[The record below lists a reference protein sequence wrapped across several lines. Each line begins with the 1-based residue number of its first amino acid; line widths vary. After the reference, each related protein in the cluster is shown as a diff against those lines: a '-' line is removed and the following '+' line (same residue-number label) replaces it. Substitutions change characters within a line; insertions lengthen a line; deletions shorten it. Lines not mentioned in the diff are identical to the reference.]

1 MELHFFPGQHLL
13 LVKEK
18 NSVIERAEAKGG
30 PSEVGNDPRMP
41 EEPTWSGEYRIGR
54 SEAYRTPSW
63 QWSRIEWGTPL
74 QDKGAMQN
82 DVWYRTA
89 GGRWAS
95 ATKDHEISRS
105 DIIMQNF
112 QLYGKTEVPLTWVF
126 NDFGPMAI
134 RWFKD
139 LNGNGVLDGKEALS
153 GQMFHTT
160 PDNEAQ
166 TANGEKVILAPSH
179 GCIHL
184 KPADRDRLR
193 ALGAFKPG
201 TKFIVHRYDETY
213 EH

>member
-1 MELHFFPGQHLL
+1 
-13 LVKEK
+13 
-18 NSVIERAEAKGG
+18 
-30 PSEVGNDPRMP
+30 
-41 EEPTWSGEYRIGR
+41 
-54 SEAYRTPSW
+54 
-63 QWSRIEWGTPL
+63 
-74 QDKGAMQN
+74 
-82 DVWYRTA
+82 
-89 GGRWAS
+89 
-95 ATKDHEISRS
+95 
-105 DIIMQNF
+105 
-112 QLYGKTEVPLTWVF
+112 
-126 NDFGPMAI
+126 MAI

-184 KPADRDRLR
+184 KPADRDRLS